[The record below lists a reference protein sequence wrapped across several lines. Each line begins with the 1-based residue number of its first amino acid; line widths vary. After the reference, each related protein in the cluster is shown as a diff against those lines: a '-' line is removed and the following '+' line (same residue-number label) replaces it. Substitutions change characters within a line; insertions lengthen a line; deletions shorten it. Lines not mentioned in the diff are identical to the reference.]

1 MNFLDFKEKIV
12 CASKYFTNDEIR
24 HIFKLGINHFGEN
37 IVKDFQTKKETLK
50 DLPIIWHFI
59 GHLQSNKAKLII
71 NDIDYLH
78 SLDSVNLLKEIQKHR
93 IDPLNVFIQVNLSEE
108 SSKSGVLLK
117 DLESFVEE
125 TKKYDKINLIGFM
138 TIGVLDDP
146 FKTEVVFSQLKQLK
160 ERYQLKY
167 TSMGMSQDY
176 QIALKY
182 QADFIRI
189 GSLFK
194 GVI

>member
-1 MNFLDFKEKIV
+1 MNFLDFKHKIV
-12 CASKYFTNDEIR
+12 CASKYFTSSEIR
-24 HIFKLGINHFGEN
+24 QIFNLGIHHFGEN
-37 IVKDFQTKKETLK
+37 LVKDFQLKKEAIN
-50 DLPIIWHFI
+50 DLPITWHFI

-78 SLDSVNLLKEIQKHR
+78 SLDSFNLMKEIQKHR
-93 IDPLNVFIQVNLSEE
+93 IEPLNVFIQVNLSEE
-108 SSKSGVLLK
+108 NSKSGVLLK

-138 TIGVLDDP
+138 TIGVADDP
-146 FKTEVVFSQLKQLK
+146 VKTDLVFSQLKQLK
-160 ERYQLKY
+160 EQYQLKY